1 MDKDCNL
8 NSLLSILN
16 SSVQELYEKDKDL
29 LLRDETPLEGMERSC
44 AFRIGHYLCNNL
56 IQDEALAGYHVDMEY
71 NKKGDQPKIIKDRRR
86 KDRRRR
92 PDLIVHRRSVDDD
105 NLLVVEFKHGL
116 GHDTSNDKDKL
127 KGFTCESGEYKYK
140 LGVLVELN
148 ISEKKSELDIS
159 KIRYTYF
166 YRGEEVTEE
175 EWSKYAELVSSQ
187 PNG

>member
-8 NSLLSILN
+8 NSLLAILR

-29 LLRDETPLEGMERSC
+29 LLKDGTPREGMERSC

-56 IQDEALAGYHVDMEY
+56 IKNKTRKKRFGKYHVDMEY

-140 LGVLVELN
+140 LGVLVEVGAF
-148 ISEKKSELDIS
+148 KADC
-159 KIRYTYF
+159 TYF
-166 YRGEEVTEE
+166 CRGEEVTEE